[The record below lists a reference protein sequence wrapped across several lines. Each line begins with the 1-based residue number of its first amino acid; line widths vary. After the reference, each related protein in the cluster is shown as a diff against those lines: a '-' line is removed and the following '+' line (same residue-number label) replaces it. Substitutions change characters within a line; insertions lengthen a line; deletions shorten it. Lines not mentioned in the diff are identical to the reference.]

1 MSNTVLG
8 ATYRSN
14 SLATSLVK
22 NNPNLSKD
30 SFFSYFRLYF
40 LLKLYNLYFLKSKS
54 SFKKEH
60 YLFFCS
66 IFSKVIKSNDDYLN
80 LFFRLLYKYSPSYMY
95 PSLRYDRFMSSWT
108 FQGKKGKFSTVWFKF
123 STFLLG
129 TFGVSPLFYIH
140 FMLMQFW
147 FPFMLIPSRK
157 GRKVFRIPRNM
168 HSRRA
173 FRVMTHRLKLTV
185 KGQKN
190 LSFLHKWYYYLLDF
204 LRPFRMRRIYYY
216 FLDDTLTTTKLFMS
230 YRKPLPKFS
239 KKPSIK

>member
-1 MSNTVLG
+1 MANNSGKTFSFKGGLLSLNT
-8 ATYRSN
+8 N
-14 SLATSLVK
+14 I
-22 NNPNLSKD
+22 LSKD

-54 SFKKEH
+54 NLKKEH
-60 YLFFCS
+60 YLFFSS
-66 IFSKVIKSNDDYLN
+66 IFSKVINANDDYLN
-80 LFFRLLYKYSPSYMY
+80 LFFRLHYKMSPTYMY
-95 PSLRYDRFMSSWT
+95 ASTRYDKFLSSWT
-108 FQGKKGKFSTVWFKF
+108 FSGKKDKFTSVWANFCNLLVGKF
-123 STFLLG
+123 LI
-129 TFGVSPLFYIH
+129 SPLFYIH

-147 FPFMLIPSRK
+147 FPFMLVPSRK

-173 FRVMTHRLKLTV
+173 LRVMSHRLKLTV

-190 LSFLHKWYYYLLDF
+190 LTFLNKWCWYLLDF

-216 FLDDTLTTTKLFMS
+216 FLDNTLITTKLFMS

-239 KKPSIK
+239 KGSSKNK